1 MDKPGLISRN
11 KNSISNLA
19 VDGFIYGLMSGLAM
33 YFSLAAFALLSGETP
48 STYLERFSVSGLT
61 SPMRGLLSHLT
72 VSAIYG
78 ILFGALI

>member
-1 MDKPGLISRN
+1 MDKPGPISRN

-19 VDGFIYGLMSGLAM
+19 EDGFIYGLMSGLAM

-72 VSAIYG
+72 VSANMESYLG
-78 ILFGALI
+78 R